1 MYDTFHCP
9 LKHGKFHID
18 VNFENEN
25 SRHRWCATLN
35 VWDPHLPISF
45 GHRLESRP
53 FEFLSRAKCMSF
65 HMGLVSIVFCMFKSL
80 EFYLLEQ
87 SKAFIKQNSVGT
99 AMGRIGPNPWGH
111 LPCIIPSLWQDNEKT
126 KECEVGLA
134 MKRIS
139 SVSNA
144 CSVILKICGF
154 HISWGRCCMHL
165 KY

>member
-1 MYDTFHCP
+1 
-9 LKHGKFHID
+9 
-18 VNFENEN
+18 
-25 SRHRWCATLN
+25 
-35 VWDPHLPISF
+35 
-45 GHRLESRP
+45 
-53 FEFLSRAKCMSF
+53 
-65 HMGLVSIVFCMFKSL
+65 MFKSL

-154 HISWGRCCMHL
+154 HIS
-165 KY
+165 